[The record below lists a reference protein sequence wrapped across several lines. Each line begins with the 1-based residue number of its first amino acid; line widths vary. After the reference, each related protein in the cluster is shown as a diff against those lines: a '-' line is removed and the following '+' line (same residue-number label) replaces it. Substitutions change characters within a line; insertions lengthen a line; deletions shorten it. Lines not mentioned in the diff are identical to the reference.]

1 MAASEKARQ
10 TNLEIGEA
18 TRLAVPGRQH
28 SVRFLSRASLI
39 AALRPSE
46 QEYRQRIAN
55 GRFPNLGVGGER
67 QLPIFTTDRLGHSAD
82 LDLSQDRPLK
92 YA

>member
-1 MAASEKARQ
+1 MARSA
-10 TNLEIGEA
+10 N
-18 TRLAVPGRQH
+18 GRQH

-67 QLPIFTTDRLGHSAD
+67 QLPIFTTDRLGHLCGI
-82 LDLSQDRPLK
+82 LDYVEWPGRHVAKALK
-92 YA
+92 LGISGC